1 MDPDIIYPMITLQMS
16 ALQRLEVEN
25 DTAARS
31 LEQVVTSGEELLDKI
46 QTALSDIAQTQLKL
60 QALENQESQEEM
72 VNNLSTSP
80 HPPT

>member
-1 MDPDIIYPMITLQMS
+1 MS